1 MSHYEKLLLVKL
13 VVIFRSLG
21 DILLGVP
28 ARIMPFVLPSDDRL
42 ATATVP
48 KQLTTPTII
57 GNFQWMFM
65 NFFHV
70 LLLALCLTL
79 SLKIAPSFDLFLLA
93 LPVFLFTYSSI
104 IHAAYARLMN
114 IKLGQT
120 ASSQSFDEVEPDWRS
135 TLAMALYTE
144 YTKWAGCLL
153 GGTQWLVFVLQRFG
167 AHIGDDVVIDDM
179 KTMHDVHLIT
189 IGSHTRLSATSQI
202 QV

>member
-1 MSHYEKLLLVKL
+1 LSHYKKLLLFEL
-13 VVIFRSLG
+13 LIIFRSLG

-28 ARIMPFVLPSDDRL
+28 ARTMPFVLPSDDRL

-48 KQLTTPTII
+48 KQLTKRTII
-57 GNFQWMFM
+57 DNFQWIFM
-65 NFFHV
+65 NFFHI

-79 SLKIAPSFDLFLLA
+79 SLKIASVFHLFLLMV
-93 LPVFLFTYSSI
+93 PVFLFTYSFTI
-104 IHAAYARLMN
+104 YVVYARLMN
-114 IKLGQT
+114 IKSGRIG
-120 ASSQSFDEVEPDWRS
+120 SSQSFAEVEPDWRS
-135 TLAMALYTE
+135 TLAMALYTD

-153 GGTQWLVFVLQRFG
+153 GGTKWLVFVLQRFG